1 MKYGMPAIAVA
12 SCLVCGSAFAQSSN
26 VRLYGLIDNGFVY
39 NNNAKGASQY
49 QLASGNLQGSRWGIA
64 GTEDLGGGLSAVFR
78 LEGGYSID
86 SGALGQGGSLFGR
99 RATIGLAN
107 RYGTFSLGRQ
117 YDALTDYMAGYSATG
132 SARGDVVKSWAGVYG
147 AHPGDLDN
155 LGGSNRTNNV
165 IKFSSASF
173 NGLSGEVAYSL
184 GNKAGD
190 ITSSQSFSFAGAY
203 RNGPL
208 DAGVAYQ
215 NVRNPNY
222 ANWGVNPSANTATS
236 TSSLNMNSP
245 IYSGFASAKTMQV
258 VAAGAAY
265 QIGTVRI
272 GGIYTNVEFQHL
284 GGTPGNG
291 LNPLKLAGT
300 AVFNTYELNVAW
312 RPIPVV
318 QLALSY
324 ALTQG
329 SSVGSVSGANY
340 GQWNLGAD
348 YSLSKRTDLYAVMVY
363 QRASG
368 VDSTGKAAVA
378 AVANLSA
385 SSTSSQV
392 GATVG
397 IRHVF

>member
-1 MKYGMPAIAVA
+1 MKYGMPAMAIAG
-12 SCLVCGSAFAQSSN
+12 CLVCGSAFAQSSN

-39 NNNAKGASQY
+39 NNNAKGASPS

-78 LEGGYSID
+78 LESGYSID
-86 SGALGQGGSLFGR
+86 TGAMGQGGSMFGR

-107 RYGTFSLGRQ
+107 RFGTLSIGRQ
-117 YDALTDYMAGYSATG
+117 YDALTDYMAGYSAAG
-132 SARGDVVKSWAGVYG
+132 SARNGVVKSWAGVYG

-173 NGLSGEVAYSL
+173 NGLSAEAAYSL

-190 ITSSQSFSFAGAY
+190 FTSSQSLSFAGAY

-208 DAGVAYQ
+208 DVGAAYQ

-222 ANWGVNPSANTATS
+222 ASWGVNPSANNATS
-236 TSSLNMNSP
+236 ASSLNMNSP
-245 IYSGFASAKTMQV
+245 VYSGFASAKTMQSI
-258 VAAGAAY
+258 AAGASY
-265 QIGTVRI
+265 QIGTVRV
-272 GGIYTNVEFQHL
+272 GGIFTNVQFQHL

-291 LNPLKLAGT
+291 LNPLQLSGT
-300 AVFNTYELNVAW
+300 ATLSTYEMNVAW
-312 RPIPVV
+312 RPIPAV
-318 QLALSY
+318 QLGLSY
-324 ALTQG
+324 AFTHG

-348 YSLSKRTDLYAVMVY
+348 YALSKRTDLYAVMVY
-363 QRASG
+363 QRATG

-378 AVANLSA
+378 AIANFTA
-385 SSTSSQV
+385 SSTNSQV
-392 GATVG
+392 GGTVG
-397 IRHVF
+397 IRHIF